1 MRFDIF
7 FKTFV
12 TILSLFPTL
21 TGCDEHVLYHTYHH
35 MPFQEWDIHDT
46 LVFRTD
52 TIPED
57 QTYSFNIEI
66 RTNRQYPYKSIWLIA
81 ERRFAYPQQ
90 IRRDTVECVLTD
102 STNRN
107 KGIHLY
113 SSEVP
118 LSPLLL
124 PKGQTGEIRLTHF
137 MQRQTLPGIS
147 DVGLCIKH

>member
-1 MRFDIF
+1 MRHILS
-7 FKTFV
+7 KAFV
-12 TILSLFPTL
+12 TVLSLFFTL
-21 TGCDEHVLYHTYHH
+21 TGCDEHVLYHTYRH

-57 QTYSFNIEI
+57 HTYSFNIEI

-90 IRRDTVECVLTD
+90 IWRDTVECALTD
-102 STNRN
+102 STNRS
-107 KGIHLY
+107 KGIHFY
-113 SSEVP
+113 SSEV
-118 LSPLLL
+118 SL
-124 PKGQTGEIRLTHF
+124 PSISLQQGQTGEIRFTHF

-147 DVGLCIKH
+147 AVGLCIKR